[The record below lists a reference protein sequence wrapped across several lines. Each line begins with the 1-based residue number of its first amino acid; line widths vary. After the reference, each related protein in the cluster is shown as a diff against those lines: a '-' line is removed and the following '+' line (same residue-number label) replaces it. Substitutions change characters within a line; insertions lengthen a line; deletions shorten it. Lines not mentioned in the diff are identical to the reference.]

1 MIYMAVALYVE
12 AEPLIKNMKLKR
24 DSAYDKFQVFTSPNV
39 RLVLTGPGEIHGAAA
54 VSYVCA
60 LCPPGRSDV
69 FVNFGICGA
78 AADIPRGRLFL
89 IHSIVEGSTG
99 RRFYPDLLWEH
110 DFETAVI
117 ETVPVPATAMEGRR
131 ARLVDMEA
139 AGIYQAAQIYFM
151 QHRMLFFKVVFDHPG
166 NDPEH
171 AGGSEGACNAEPMS
185 PESVRQL
192 CDNCIQTVLRFI
204 TRVEACG
211 GIAGGGTSMSMTAG
225 GIVAG
230 APSVSGVLAPSPASD
245 PLSQAVLLL
254 SQRLRATKAME
265 LKLFQYLY
273 YRQLCHGDALDYA
286 ARFLSDNDVPECR
299 TKKEGMLWLEHFRKS
314 LYLL

>member
-1 MIYMAVALYVE
+1 MSGLEIRDGESMIYMAVALYVE

-60 LCPPGRSDV
+60 LCPPGRGDI

-89 IHSIVEGSTG
+89 IHSIVEETTG
-99 RRFYPDLLWEH
+99 RRFYPDLLWKH
-110 DFETAVI
+110 DFETAAI
-117 ETVPVPATAMEGRR
+117 ETVPVPATTMEGRR

-151 QHRMLFFKVVFDHPG
+151 QHRMLFFKVAFDHPG
-166 NDPEH
+166 L
-171 AGGSEGACNAEPMS
+171 AGGSHNGSAAEPVS
-185 PESVRQL
+185 PEIVRQL
-192 CDNCIQTVLRFI
+192 CDDCIQPVLRFI

-211 GIAGGGTSMSMTAG
+211 VSAQSSAG
-225 GIVAG
+225 
-230 APSVSGVLAPSPASD
+230 D
-245 PLSQAVLLL
+245 PLTQAVLLM

-265 LKLFQYLY
+265 LKLGQYLY
-273 YRQLCHGDALDYA
+273 YRQLCHGDALDHA
-286 ARFLSDNDVPECR
+286 AQFLSDNDIPECR
-299 TKKEGMLWLEHFRKS
+299 TKKEGMFWLEHFRKS
-314 LYLL
+314 LYVEKE

>member
-12 AEPLIKNMKLKR
+12 AEPLIKYMKLKR

-39 RLVLTGPGEIHGAAA
+39 RLVLTGPGEIHGAVA

-60 LCPPGRSDV
+60 LCPPGRGDI

-89 IHSIVEGSTG
+89 IHSIVEETTG

-110 DFETAVI
+110 EFETAAI
-117 ETVPVPATAMEGRR
+117 ETVPVPAGTMEGRR

-151 QHRMLFFKVVFDHPG
+151 QHRMLFFKVAFDHPG
-166 NDPEH
+166 L
-171 AGGSEGACNAEPMS
+171 AGGSHNGSAAEPVS

-192 CDNCIQTVLRFI
+192 CDDCIQPVLRFI
-204 TRVEACG
+204 TRVAASG
-211 GIAGGGTSMSMTAG
+211 GIVGSGTCTRMTAG
-225 GIVAG
+225 GITAG
-230 APSVSGVLAPSPASD
+230 TPTAKATGSTAGE
-245 PLSQAVLLL
+245 PLTQAVLLL

-265 LKLFQYLY
+265 LKLGQYIY
-273 YRQLCHGDALDYA
+273 YRQLCHGDALDYT
-286 ARFLSDNDVPECR
+286 ARFLSDNHVPECC

-314 LYLL
+314 LYVEKE